1 MSNLKI
7 DDIVK
12 VIINLSPKSAVR
24 KGFNIAMIMG
34 DSDVI
39 SPEERTKLYSGT
51 DGMIEDGFTEDMPE
65 YKAAAFYFSA
75 DKAPSQLVIG
85 RRVNNEGLQEINVSP
100 KTGSEGKFVITIF
113 PESVEEGNKYV
124 YKTAVSS
131 IQTPTYKQEL
141 TSGWTE
147 LTSGSEITATSGH
160 LIMVAEV
167 DKGNKALKVGKA
179 TIGGSS
185 IPLNIPA
192 NESVTEALRACRAK
206 NTDWYAMTYCGA
218 VKQDVED
225 IAAYIESAYPSSIQ
239 FYTTSDKD
247 VLTAGE
253 GNIFETL
260 KSKGYRRSIGQYSET
275 QYAAASIMG
284 WAMGA
289 NTGTAGSAYTLKFK
303 TEVGVTPDDLTDQD
317 VINITKNNG
326 NYYVSRGADGEY
338 NMFENGVM
346 ADGTWFDEM
355 INLDMLAN
363 NMQMSVMDLLKSRNK
378 IPQTESGVTQI
389 KLAIKPDL
397 DKMVTTGFLAPG
409 VWNGPSV
416 LTLETGDTLPDG
428 YMILSEEI
436 SSQSQADRDA
446 RIAPPIYTPLKLAGA
461 VHSVVLQID
470 VNR

>member
-24 KGFNIAMIMG
+24 KGFNLALIMG
-34 DSDVI
+34 DSDVL
-39 SPEERTKLYSGT
+39 SADTRVKVYT
-51 DGMIEDGFTEDMPE
+51 DADSMIEDGFSEDMPE
-65 YKAAAFYFSA
+65 YKAAVLYFSA
-75 DKAPSQLVIG
+75 EKSPSQLAVG
-85 RRVNNEGLQEINVSP
+85 RRVNGGVIQELNITAKEGLESNIIV
-100 KTGSEGKFVITIF
+100 TIDT
-113 PESVEEGNKYV
+113 EAGAGNKFV
-124 YKTAVSS
+124 YKTDISA
-131 IQTPTYKQEL
+131 IDAPEYMQEL
-141 TSGWTE
+141 SDWTEITSG
-147 LTSGSEITATSGH
+147 GEITAEIGQF
-160 LIMVAEV
+160 IMVAEV
-167 DKGNKALKVGKA
+167 NADNKVLKVGEA
-179 TIGGSS
+179 EIGGEP
-185 IPLNIPA
+185 IALNIPP

-206 NTDWYAMTYCGA
+206 NTDWYAMMYCGA
-218 VKQDVED
+218 TKQDIED
-225 IAAYIESAYPSSIQ
+225 IAAYIESAYPSSVQ
-239 FYTTSDKD
+239 FYTTGDED
-247 VLTAGE
+247 VLSGDE
-253 GNIFETL
+253 GNIFEVL
-260 KSKGYRRSIGQYSET
+260 KSKSYKRSIGQYSKSSD
-275 QYAAASIMG
+275 AVASIMG

-326 NYYVSRGADGEY
+326 NYYVSRGADDEY
-338 NMFENGVM
+338 NMFESGVM

-363 NMQMSVMDLLKSRNK
+363 NMQLSIMDLLKSTNK

-409 VWNGPSV
+409 VWNGPPI
-416 LTLETGDTLPDG
+416 LTLATGDTLPDG
-428 YMILSEEI
+428 YIILSEAI
-436 SSQSQADRDA
+436 ADQSQADRDA

-461 VHSVVLQID
+461 IHSVVLQID